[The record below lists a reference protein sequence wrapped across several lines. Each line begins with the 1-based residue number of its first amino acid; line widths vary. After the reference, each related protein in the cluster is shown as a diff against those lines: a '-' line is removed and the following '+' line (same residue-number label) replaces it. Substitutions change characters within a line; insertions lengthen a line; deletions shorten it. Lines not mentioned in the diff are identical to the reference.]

1 MEKYEEL
8 SLMTE
13 ESDAK
18 FEEKLGL
25 GFKIDM
31 TNLVNFDASSGKS
44 KNLHF
49 DVLLLSVAYI
59 FSYTFSEKSSEELS
73 VITLRCDSNFGE
85 KLTFC
90 LKNDRNFMNFNSSS
104 GKPENFYLD
113 GIFCQK
119 YVMFE
124 LK

>member
-44 KNLHF
+44 ENLHF

-59 FSYTFSEKSSEELS
+59 FSYTFSEKSLEELS